1 MSVKKFSQDHEWIE
15 MDGDI
20 GTVGISGYAQEQLG
34 EIVFVELP
42 EVGANVAA
50 KGQFAVVESV
60 KAASEIYAPAGGEVV
75 EVNGVLEDA
84 PETINSGAETTG
96 WIAKIRVAD
105 SGELDALLD
114 DAAYREFVSG
124 LED

>member
-1 MSVKKFSQDHEWIE
+1 MSGKKFSQDHEWIE

-20 GTVGISGYAQEQLG
+20 GTVGISEYAQEQLG

-42 EVGANVAA
+42 EVGAAVEA

-75 EVNGVLEDA
+75 EVNSALDDA

-96 WIAKIRVAD
+96 WIARVRVAD
-105 SGELDALLD
+105 PGELDALLD

>member
-1 MSVKKFSQDHEWIE
+1 MSGKKFSQDHEWIE

-20 GTVGISGYAQEQLG
+20 GTVGISDYAQEQLG

-42 EVGANVAA
+42 EVGATVAA

-75 EVNGVLEDA
+75 EVNGALDDA

-96 WIAKIRVAD
+96 WIARIRVAD
-105 SGELDALLD
+105 PGELDALLD